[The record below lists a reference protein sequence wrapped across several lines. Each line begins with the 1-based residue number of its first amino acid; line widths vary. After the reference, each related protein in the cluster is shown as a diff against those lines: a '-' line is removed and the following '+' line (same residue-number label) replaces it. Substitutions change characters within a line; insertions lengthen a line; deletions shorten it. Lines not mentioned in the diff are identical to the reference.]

1 MHEYSRWRH
10 HVSEMTSK
18 KQLSFRY
25 QPQSGILTIPLF
37 RVVSMTSLGVVCL
50 MLFKV
55 VSLASCHNTKT
66 HKCSI
71 AVFSIFV
78 YQLFTIFCLLFMW
91 PMICKNIFRRFIFVV
106 TKKFRSRWRINQICF
121 STKMTWFDLIWP
133 LLTPMPPPRIFSRG
147 TSYDF
152 Y

>member
-1 MHEYSRWRH
+1 
-10 HVSEMTSK
+10 MTSK

-25 QPQSGILTIPLF
+25 QPQSGILPIPSWKFIQGCLYDG
-37 RVVSMTSLGVVCL
+37 VGVVCL

-91 PMICKNIFRRFIFVV
+91 PMICKNIFRCFIFVV
-106 TKKFRSRWRINQICF
+106 TKKFRSRWRINQIYY
-121 STKMTWFDLIWP
+121 SIKMTWFDLKWP
-133 LLTPMPPPRIFSRG
+133 LLTPLPPPRFFLIALLTIFTRKI
-147 TSYDF
+147 TQEW
-152 Y
+152 

>member
-1 MHEYSRWRH
+1 MSGTWNHFWYQ
-10 HVSEMTSK
+10 K
-18 KQLSFRY
+18 LSCLISVVTQTHR
-25 QPQSGILTIPLF
+25 S

-106 TKKFRSRWRINQICF
+106 TKKFRSRWRINQIYY
-121 STKMTWFDLIWP
+121 SIKMTWFDLKWP
-133 LLTPMPPPRIFSRG
+133 LLTPLPPPRFFLIALLTIFTRKI
-147 TSYDF
+147 TQEW
-152 Y
+152 